1 MNSATGGSSRLA
13 RLLGLLSLGLLLTV
27 ASGKRRPHPARSL
40 PFTWEVSM
48 RRQRSALAAEF
59 EQADRHPRQI
69 VDATLSSL
77 REKELTDLLTRAGNY
92 DVMQIPYQWEGEILP
107 HLRPLNDV
115 VSRIAP
121 DLQDF
126 IPTVR
131 TNCGQWG
138 ECIYGLPMACD
149 VITLLYRTDVFAAR
163 SAEFQRLT
171 GRPLQPPRT
180 WQEYLEIARFL
191 NSESLYGNIIMGGD
205 QCYTIWSGILYGM
218 GGRPVDEQWRP
229 VLNSEAGVQSL
240 SLFVEMFNYAPSA
253 FRGSGSGGRP
263 LCSSRAAGRCTVTW
277 PSLVWAQ
284 MKDTKTYKIAG
295 KIGAAVIPGGKA
307 QLSSWSLGVNPA
319 CKDLDA
325 GLPVDLLLRES
336 GQYQAAAPAVWQ
348 GLTTNFDLFGPGMQ
362 REDFLSGPVA
372 RRVWRHSTTLS
383 HSSSPRSFRDYLDNE
398 LLKAIK
404 GQTTP
409 RAALESNGRP
419 LAGNPDPNGLPA
431 GVKAPACK
439 RSGRRHGQR
448 EGRALDR
455 AGCEFPTPPPSCG
468 RGRAGSGARS
478 RWSPPQG
485 RTRRHCRE

>member
-1 MNSATGGSSRLA
+1 MPAAPSQPVKAWPQDLVG
-13 RLLGLLSLGLLLTV
+13 LLWLLSLGLLV
-27 ASGKRRPHPARSL
+27 AGCEAKAPPTSRAITSL
-40 PFTWEVSM
+40 HMGGVYAKAA
-48 RRQRSALAAEF
+48 QALAADF
-59 EQADRHPRQI
+59 EQQTGIHVNI
-69 VDATLSSL
+69 IETTLSSL
-77 REKELTDLLTRAGNY
+77 REKELTDLLTQAGNY

-107 HLRPLNDV
+107 HLQPLNDV

-138 ECIYGLPMACD
+138 ERIYGLPMACD

-191 NSESLYGNIIMGGD
+191 NSESLYGNIIMGGS

-229 VLNSEAGVQSL
+229 LLNSEAGVQSL
-240 SLFVEMFNYAPSA
+240 SLFVEMFKYAPPHSEDREWEETA
-253 FRGSGSGGRP
+253 LFLQGRG
-263 LCSSRAAGRCTVTW
+263 AMYVTW

-325 GLPVDLLLRES
+325 AYRWISFFVNPANTKRLLL
-336 GQYQAAAPAVWQ
+336 QY
-348 GLTTNFDLFGPGMQ
+348 GKG
-362 REDFLSGPVA
+362 
-372 RRVWRHSTTLS
+372 
-383 HSSSPRSFRDYLDNE
+383 SPRTSTYSDPECKEKIFYLAQLLEGFGATQPRFRIPPSQELSDYLDNE

-409 RAALESNGRP
+409 RAALDRTAGRW
-419 LAGNPDPNGLPA
+419 
-431 GVKAPACK
+431 
-439 RSGRRHGQR
+439 R
-448 EGRALDR
+448 EILTQTGYL
-455 AGCEFPTPPPSCG
+455 
-468 RGRAGSGARS
+468 
-478 RWSPPQG
+478 
-485 RTRRHCRE
+485 RE